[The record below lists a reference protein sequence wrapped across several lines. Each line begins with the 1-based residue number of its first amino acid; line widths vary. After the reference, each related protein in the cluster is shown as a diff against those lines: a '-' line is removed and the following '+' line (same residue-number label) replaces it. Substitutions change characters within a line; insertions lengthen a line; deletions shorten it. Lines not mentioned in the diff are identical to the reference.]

1 VRFHLRLGLAL
12 GLALCAGLSSART
25 LFAAPPPAAAQEPGG
40 RVLVGRVLKAGAPV
54 AGVPVTLHRVT
65 AAASGPLATRTSG
78 ADGSFRFTLPPAD
91 TGFAVFFTTADYLSV
106 RYFGPPVHRDETTT
120 GYEVAVHDTSSSLPG
135 ALKTVRRDLV
145 LLPQT
150 DGGWEV
156 DEIVRV
162 RNTSDRTL
170 VPQPGQGTWE
180 FHLPAGATD
189 FETGE
194 GDVTAEQL
202 RVVGDRV
209 FLVTSLVPGDRD
221 VYVRYRLPAG
231 REASAVTLRDGAD
244 TVNVFVQQPSPEI
257 TVAPL
262 VARPPVTVE
271 GEKFLQFSGTS
282 VAPGTSLALHW
293 SAPARLPFS
302 PVVAGIGAALLILAV
317 GTAAAVRNREL
328 PA

>member
-1 VRFHLRLGLAL
+1 M
-12 GLALCAGLSSART
+12 
-25 LFAAPPPAAAQEPGG
+25 
-40 RVLVGRVLKAGAPV
+40 

-65 AAASGPLATRTSG
+65 STASGPVATRTSG

-120 GYEVAVHDTSSSLPG
+120 GYQVEVHDTTSSLPG

-156 DEIVRV
+156 DEVVRV
-162 RNTSDRTL
+162 LNTSDRTL
-170 VPQPGQGTWE
+170 VPRPGQGAWD
-180 FHLPAGATD
+180 FHLPEGAVD

-194 GDVTAEQL
+194 GDITPDQL

-209 FLVTSLVPGDRD
+209 FLVSSLVPGDRD
-221 VYVRYRLPAG
+221 IYVRYRLPAG
-231 REASAVTLRDGAD
+231 RSSSAIPLQDGAD
-244 TVNVFVQQPSPEI
+244 TVNVFVQQPSPDV

-262 VARPPVTVE
+262 VARPPVTVQ

-282 VAPGTSLALHW
+282 VAPGTKLALHW
-293 SAPARLPFS
+293 SAPAHLPFS
-302 PVVAGIGAALLILAV
+302 PVVAGIGAAVLLLAV
-317 GTAAAVRNREL
+317 GTAAAVLNLDL

>member
-1 VRFHLRLGLAL
+1 VRFHLPYRFAL
-12 GLALCAGLSSART
+12 GLALCAGLATVRD
-25 LFAAPPPAAAQEPGG
+25 LVAAPPAAAQEPGS
-40 RVLVGRVLKAGAPV
+40 RVLVGHVLKAGAPM

-65 AAASGPLATRTSG
+65 SSASGPLATQTSG
-78 ADGSFRFTLPPAD
+78 PDGGFRFTLPPAD

-106 RYFGPPVHRDETTT
+106 RYFGPPVHQDEATS
-120 GYEVAVHDTSSSLPG
+120 GYEVAVHDTTSSLPG

-162 RNTSDRTL
+162 RNASDRTL
-170 VPQPGQGTWE
+170 VPRAGQGTWD
-180 FHLPAGATD
+180 FQLPEGATD
-189 FETGE
+189 FQTGE
-194 GDVTAEQL
+194 GDVTPDQL
-202 RVVGDRV
+202 RLVGDRV

-231 REASAVTLRDGAD
+231 HSSSAITLRDGAD
-244 TVNVFVQQPSPEI
+244 TVNVFVQQPSPEV
-257 TVAPL
+257 TAAPL

-282 VAPGTSLALHW
+282 VAPGTRVAIRW
-293 SAPARLPFS
+293 KAPAHLPFS
-302 PVVAGIGAALLILAV
+302 PVVAGIGAAVLILAV
-317 GTAAAVRNREL
+317 GTAAAVRNRDL